1 MNKLLSLDMGSVEF
15 RNVELPTMNIP
26 AFSAAPLWDDFFL
39 TGGSFQGVFYQLGP
53 NNRSVIF
60 EYRLRRAGVPESLYQ
75 FQLLYDADE
84 APGVVRYRYFAT
96 ADLGSMS
103 TVGVQGCKWF
113 FFFGGGGGGGF
124 LRQGKRGY
132 FTILLLLLHLVS
144 YSS

>member
-1 MNKLLSLDMGSVEF
+1 MGTAEF

-39 TGGSFQGVFYQLGP
+39 TGSSYQGVFYQLGP

-96 ADLGSMS
+96 AESGGTS
-103 TVGVQGCKWF
+103 TIGVQGCMIFPLF
-113 FFFGGGGGGGF
+113 FFFWSF
-124 LRQGKRGY
+124 YYFRKGKY
-132 FTILLLLLHLVS
+132 KN
-144 YSS
+144 